1 MLCYV
6 TALLA
11 AAAPDQAPFMADEC
25 LMAIPEIEGID
36 YTTKEYLKFVQ
47 HIQSTVERLNKES
60 KFLTASSFSTHLYVF
75 SAVRSVH
82 FGMKLYND
90 QRNAHVFNIFI
101 YLLLPYMFRDFF

>member
-1 MLCYV
+1 MFLEDLCIFEIGFTHVYAV
-6 TALLA
+6 CDRSSYITALLA

-60 KFLTASSFSTHLYVF
+60 KFRAASSFIALLYIF
-75 SAVRSVH
+75 YYASVIE
-82 FGMKLYND
+82 Y
-90 QRNAHVFNIFI
+90 FI
-101 YLLLPYMFRDFF
+101 SDEKYVC